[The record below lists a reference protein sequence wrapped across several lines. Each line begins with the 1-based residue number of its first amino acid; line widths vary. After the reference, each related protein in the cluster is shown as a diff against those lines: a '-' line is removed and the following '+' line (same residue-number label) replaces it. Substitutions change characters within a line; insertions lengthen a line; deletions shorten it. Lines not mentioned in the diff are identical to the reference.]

1 MAFTRQRSP
10 SSRLLYP
17 SLTRKWTAL
26 SIFAWFPVDGNEI
39 LDSQFICE
47 VAFLPVGPLQNIQHK
62 VLGRAD
68 HKVHTWERFLLDMKI
83 NQIQDY
89 VFLSLEI
96 WRDIPCSSWETRGIV
111 SSDNHVCFLSMNTEW
126 GEDKGLVY

>member
-10 SSRLLYP
+10 SSRHFYP
-17 SLTRKWTAL
+17 SLTRKRTAL
-26 SIFAWFPVDGNEI
+26 LIFAWLLIDGNEI